1 MTKNVKPKFTCNEPN
16 ICKLTKYIMYSNKT
30 HKAISDITQIDK
42 NILHNRP
49 LIWAKQRPNYQNIK
63 RIS

>member
-1 MTKNVKPKFTCNEPN
+1 MTKVMTKNVKPKFTCNEPN

-42 NILHNRP
+42 NILQV
-49 LIWAKQRPNYQNIK
+49 LIKQPNLQL
-63 RIS
+63 